1 MKSIPKLIQRFIS
14 IFLLSTVL
22 IVLMNI
28 IAFVVL
34 IGSYAP
40 DKEMSPYNIAKETGE
55 ALQLSASGDYVLSK
69 NMSSKLKNSGAWAIL
84 IDNNTLRVVWKTKD
98 VPATIPND
106 YTLSDV
112 ANLSIGYIDGY
123 PTYTGDNK
131 NGVVVVGFPHKSFW
145 KHTQPSW
152 NYSLISNFP
161 QIVLS
166 VFFINIL
173 LILGIYLIANIKLL
187 KSINPITKGIQRLS
201 SGESVHI
208 PETGALS
215 EISSNINS
223 ASDILQIQKE
233 QLRKK
238 ETARA
243 NWIAGV
249 SHDIRTPLS
258 MVMGYA
264 GQLENSLHISQ
275 EDRKKATMII
285 KQSARMKNLINDL
298 NLASK
303 LEYNMQPIMK
313 KEENIVAVVRQVVVD
328 FMNMGMQDEFSI
340 KWETDAKLTVCNIN
354 VDKDLLKRAIS
365 NLIQNSISHNEN
377 GCTIYVS
384 VAANNNNCIIC
395 VEDNGIGA
403 SDEKIEKLN
412 HAPHYMICDTSTA
425 EQRHGLGLLIVQQ
438 IIGAHNGTVDIS
450 RSKYGGFKV
459 ELTVPSKKFG
469 L

>member
-69 NMSSKLKNSGAWAIL
+69 NMSSKLTNSGAWAIL

-112 ANLSIGYIDGY
+112 ANLSVGYIDGY

-173 LILGIYLIANIKLL
+173 
-187 KSINPITKGIQRLS
+187 
-201 SGESVHI
+201 
-208 PETGALS
+208 
-215 EISSNINS
+215 
-223 ASDILQIQKE
+223 
-233 QLRKK
+233 
-238 ETARA
+238 
-243 NWIAGV
+243 
-249 SHDIRTPLS
+249 
-258 MVMGYA
+258 
-264 GQLENSLHISQ
+264 
-275 EDRKKATMII
+275 
-285 KQSARMKNLINDL
+285 
-298 NLASK
+298 
-303 LEYNMQPIMK
+303 
-313 KEENIVAVVRQVVVD
+313 
-328 FMNMGMQDEFSI
+328 
-340 KWETDAKLTVCNIN
+340 
-354 VDKDLLKRAIS
+354 
-365 NLIQNSISHNEN
+365 
-377 GCTIYVS
+377 
-384 VAANNNNCIIC
+384 
-395 VEDNGIGA
+395 
-403 SDEKIEKLN
+403 
-412 HAPHYMICDTSTA
+412 
-425 EQRHGLGLLIVQQ
+425 
-438 IIGAHNGTVDIS
+438 
-450 RSKYGGFKV
+450 
-459 ELTVPSKKFG
+459 
-469 L
+469 